1 MSSID
6 PGLAAAQSLLLAVDA
21 AIADATL
28 NLGAAG
34 DAISAQLQVGDLFPA
49 IVLAPQGGTDLLE
62 IFGQSVA
69 AQLPPGIHPGQT
81 ILLQV
86 NGFDGNRILVS
97 NLGVADPQNPPDL
110 AQVVVPPPAPNE
122 PQIVATLTTIPQA
135 GPRTLTTPPTAPPSA
150 VFVAAS
156 VRPAPTMPLPP
167 GDDPIFEIGIAPSPP
182 GDDIEARMAAT
193 RTAPLGPPPS
203 ARLPTVPIS
212 TRIVPSVAPQVARAP
227 QSVPLAALLTPRVR
241 VPITARIAMPE
252 QAHPVAVGDAVQK
265 MLARIRVPQTSFALA
280 AARIAN
286 DAVASIPRAF
296 ARLEA
301 ALPRELPAAALP
313 LRALLSFVS
322 KFDLSNTGVLPEQ
335 IAAFVSHVVD
345 GAEAKL
351 ADALVAHREAD
362 APSLPAPVGQD
373 ASTSADPRGRA
384 SATTDAMARAVERT
398 AAFDFDLKSALA
410 ALAESPSSNSSPEL
424 SRAVADAIATA
435 TGVQFAALSNMAT
448 DPSAISIALP
458 AFFHEGG
465 RPAQLHIDRDAPGGR
480 QQLDADN
487 FRIGFVL
494 DTGSLGTI
502 AIDVETVGRIVR
514 VDVRTERAHAADRIK
529 GTLPDLRARFEQLRY
544 RVAAMTAGILQPR
557 PLPAETQPAPPP
569 PEPPLPE
576 PTRTRGLDL
585 QA

>member
-6 PGLAAAQSLLLAVDA
+6 PALAAAQSLSLAVDA

-34 DAISAQLQVGDLFPA
+34 EAISAQLQVGDLFSA

-62 IFGQSVA
+62 IFGQPVA
-69 AQLPPGIHPGQT
+69 AQLPPGIHPGET
-81 ILLQV
+81 IVLQV

-110 AQVVVPPPAPNE
+110 AQVVVPQPAPDE
-122 PQIVATLTTIPQA
+122 PRVVATLTTIPQPA
-135 GPRTLTTPPTAPPSA
+135 PRELTLPPTAPPRE

-156 VRPAPTMPLPP
+156 VRPAPSTPLPP
-167 GDDPIFEIGIAPSPP
+167 ADDPIFEIGVGPTPP
-182 GDDIEARMAAT
+182 GGDIEARIAAT
-193 RTAPLGPPPS
+193 RTAPLGPPQF
-203 ARLPTVPIS
+203 ARTPTVPIS
-212 TRIVPSVAPQVARAP
+212 TRIVPSVAPRIARAP

-241 VPITARIAMPE
+241 IPPAARIATPE
-252 QAHPVAVGDAVQK
+252 QVHTVAVGDAAQK
-265 MLARIRVPQTSFALA
+265 LLARIRVPQTSFALA

-296 ARLEA
+296 GRLEA
-301 ALPRELPAAALP
+301 ALPRDLPTAALP

-322 KFDLSNTGVLPEQ
+322 KFDLSNTSALPEQ

-351 ADALVAHREAD
+351 ADALVAHRDAD
-362 APSLPAPVGQD
+362 TPTAAPPA
-373 ASTSADPRGRA
+373 RA
-384 SATTDAMARAVERT
+384 SAATGAMARAVERV

-410 ALAESPSSNSSPEL
+410 ALAESPQSNASPEL
-424 SRAVADAIATA
+424 ARAVADAITTA
-435 TGVQFAALSNMAT
+435 TGVQFAALSNIAT

-465 RPAQLHIDRDAPGGR
+465 RPAQLHVDRDAPGGR
-480 QQLDADN
+480 HRLDADN

-494 DTGSLGTI
+494 DTASLGTI

-557 PLPAETQPAPPP
+557 ALPAETQPVPP
-569 PEPPLPE
+569 PEPPVPE